1 MKILKT
7 KKAHGILALLGAL
20 VFFLLSNTLINF
32 CITNVR
38 NLLQGLGNPDP
49 PGVSFDFLGLLFTTS
64 DIPALGYLFMGVAT
78 LIVGGIFYYKLRSNF
93 KDITEGDAK
102 GSSRFTTLKEIQQQY
117 KAIPEKATEEEPHFR
132 GEGGVPVSRYED
144 KIYIDDSKSNNL
156 WIGTTRSGKGEIG
169 MFPMIDIYSRAEQ
182 PASMVIN
189 DPKAELL
196 AASKATLEHRGY
208 HVEALNLIEPEI
220 RSMSFQI
227 LRMVITSYEEGD
239 LGKAEQHAKAIA
251 HMLYSDPD
259 AKDKF
264 WQDSASSLC
273 TALILGLCEK
283 NLPDHPEK
291 ITMYSVANTL
301 NELASQQETDEKGTM
316 ISGLD
321 HFFDSL
327 PRNHPAKLQYATV
340 KFASGAGQTVAGI
353 FANAFDKLSIFTLTP
368 IAKMTSHH
376 SFDMRKVGFGK
387 HITGFASAQGE
398 VTATFPE
405 GTERT
410 RANTNG
416 LFKFS
421 HDRSLNEGQTVT
433 FHDHKTDTTLT
444 VMVEAIN
451 EETGTVT
458 YKVQNEQQEVITLRE
473 FEHFTKP
480 TAVFLLTPDDDTS
493 LHVIAS
499 LYVKQLYT
507 ELAKTSYFT
516 PGRKCIRQV
525 IFILDEFGNMP
536 SISDMGNMITVSLGR
551 RIHFNLVVQDLSQ
564 IKHKY
569 DKEADNII
577 GNCANKMYLLS
588 TDYETNEEFSKLLG
602 EKTIS
607 SNSRSG
613 STLST
618 DKNKT
623 EGTDGRRLLDAS
635 ELGRLQPGEMV
646 VYRGIKREDLNR
658 ENVTPYPIYN
668 HGKTRMKFR
677 YEYLS
682 DKFNTDTDL
691 EDIDI
696 PCDHAGLDLTT
707 VIYRFEDENT
717 DHGSDNQDGLNQNQ
731 NQPQEPSPEGQ
742 QEEADSN
749 QDNREAPEGVVEI
762 NEQAAA
768 FDQFSVDDLFDEP
781 LLASVERQ
789 TGASVQGLAVGEFES
804 QLALWHD
811 QGLLDDRKVGT
822 IQNFIRSQR
831 EDYEE
836 AHNKEGQEDAQPIS
850 STTN

>member
-49 PGVSFDFLGLLFTTS
+49 PGVSFNFLGLLFTTS
-64 DIPALGYLFMGVAT
+64 DIPALGYLFLFIAT

-93 KDITEGDAK
+93 KDLTEGDAK

-117 KAIPEKATEEEPHFR
+117 KAIPEKATEEEQRFP
-132 GEGGVPVSRYED
+132 GEGGVPVSREG
-144 KIYIDDSKSNNL
+144 KQIYIDDSKSNNL

-182 PASMVIN
+182 KASMVLN
-189 DPKAELL
+189 DPKGELL

-227 LRMVITSYEEGD
+227 LRMVIDAYEEGD

-251 HMLYSDPD
+251 HMLYSDPE

-291 ITMYSVANTL
+291 ITMYSVANIL
-301 NELASQQETDEKGTM
+301 NELASQQTADEKGNTRT
-316 ISGLD
+316 GLD
-321 HFFDSL
+321 DFFDSL
-327 PRNHPAKLQYATV
+327 PASHPAKLQYATV

-353 FANAFDKLSIFTLTP
+353 YANAFDKLSIFTLTP

-387 HITGFASAQGE
+387 HITGIASAQGE

-421 HDRSLNEGQTVT
+421 HDRSLEKGQTVT
-433 FHDHKTDTTLT
+433 FHDHKKDTTLT

-458 YKVQNEQQEVITLRE
+458 YKVQNEPQEVITLRE

-525 IFILDEFGNMP
+525 VFILDEFGNMP
-536 SISDMGNMITVSLGR
+536 AISDMGNMITVSLGR

-635 ELGRLQPGEMV
+635 ELGRLKPGEMV

-658 ENVTPYPIYN
+658 ENVTPYPIFN
-668 HGKTRMKFR
+668 HGKSQMKFR

-682 DKFNTDTDL
+682 DQFNTDTDL
-691 EDIDI
+691 EDINI
-696 PCDHAGLDLTT
+696 TCDHAGLDLTK
-707 VIYRFEDENT
+707 VIYRFEEETT
-717 DHGSDNQDGLNQNQ
+717 DHGPANQDGPKQDQPQSPSSNDQQKEGDN
-731 NQPQEPSPEGQ
+731 NQP
-742 QEEADSN
+742 ADN
-749 QDNREAPEGVVEI
+749 NAPKQAVGISED
-762 NEQAAA
+762 AAA
-768 FDQFSVDDLFDEP
+768 FESKPVQEVIDATLLQILDQQVP
-781 LLASVERQ
+781 LDVHQMNVSECEASLTEWNEAEWIPERMMTQ
-789 TGASVQGLAVGEFES
+789 TKDAIKNERRKYQKSIDKGENEH
-804 QLALWHD
+804 A
-811 QGLLDDRKVGT
+811 
-822 IQNFIRSQR
+822 
-831 EDYEE
+831 E
-836 AHNKEGQEDAQPIS
+836 PIS
-850 STTN
+850 STTG

>member
-1 MKILKT
+1 M
-7 KKAHGILALLGAL
+7 
-20 VFFLLSNTLINF
+20 
-32 CITNVR
+32 
-38 NLLQGLGNPDP
+38 
-49 PGVSFDFLGLLFTTS
+49 
-64 DIPALGYLFMGVAT
+64 
-78 LIVGGIFYYKLRSNF
+78 
-93 KDITEGDAK
+93 
-102 GSSRFTTLKEIQQQY
+102 
-117 KAIPEKATEEEPHFR
+117 
-132 GEGGVPVSRYED
+132 
-144 KIYIDDSKSNNL
+144 
-156 WIGTTRSGKGEIG
+156 
-169 MFPMIDIYSRAEQ
+169 
-182 PASMVIN
+182 
-189 DPKAELL
+189 
-196 AASKATLEHRGY
+196 AASKETLKARGY

-227 LRMVITSYEEGD
+227 LRMVIDAYEEGD

-368 IAKMTSHH
+368 IAKMTSYH

-421 HDRSLNEGQTVT
+421 HDRSLKKGQTVT
-433 FHDHKTDTTLT
+433 FHDHKTDATLT

-458 YKVQNEQQEVITLRE
+458 YKVQNEHQEVMTLRE

-635 ELGRLQPGEMV
+635 ELGRLKPGEMV

-682 DKFNTDTDL
+682 DQFNTDTDL

-696 PCDHAGLDLTT
+696 PCDHAGLDLTK

-717 DHGSDNQDGLNQNQ
+717 DYGPANQDGPKQH
-731 NQPQEPSPEGQ
+731 QPQEPSPEGQ

-749 QDNREAPEGVVEI
+749 QDNGENPDKGIEISEEAMAFEQSIVQDVLDDQNLLTAVEQHTDTSI
-762 NEQAAA
+762 HH
-768 FDQFSVDDLFDEP
+768 LP
-781 LLASVERQ
+781 I
-789 TGASVQGLAVGEFES
+789 
-804 QLALWHD
+804 
-811 QGLLDDRKVGT
+811 GLLEEYLDDW
-822 IQNFIRSQR
+822 QN
-831 EDYEE
+831 EG
-836 AHNKEGQEDAQPIS
+836 ALKEGLIKGMRNMIQKKRRDYHKELEGATNDAEPVS